1 MKMKRQ
7 DLDDLLKPFGIYVKT
22 PSEKTNFYELWSE
35 DGCWKI
41 ALQGYMSWLSIEW
54 LVDRLCCSTHIVFI
68 EMEDGLVKY
77 QSKVEDGLVEHQ
89 STKKCIANPF
99 CGCKSLDE
107 MKIAKDLAGW

>member
-22 PSEKTNFYELWSE
+22 PSENTNFYELWSE

-41 ALQGYMSWLSIEW
+41 VLHGYISWFSIEW
-54 LVDRLCCSTHIVFI
+54 LVDSLCHSTHIVFI
-68 EMEDGLVKY
+68 EMEDGLIK
-77 QSKVEDGLVEHQ
+77 HQ
-89 STKKCIANPF
+89 SNRKRIANPF

-107 MKIAKDLAGW
+107 MRIARDLAGW